1 MRNSMESVDW
11 RAFATLRCPKGL
23 CKITSS
29 SPPCCRH
36 PRSAS
41 MGCVRSLEIPIQLGL
56 SPLEETPCSRRTPRV
71 SSPSSLPWAHASI
84 YPAIDPEPL
93 YATKSYGGNVVL
105 VTGASRGVGRETAL
119 QYAHAGALVPI
130 LARSGDAL
138 EEMKNLILADVPGA
152 DVLVL
157 TADVCDVE
165 AVWGAVQSVTG
176 ALGSLIYSMLMRVL
190 SPHLRQVR
198 TSLLLLLLLRDL
210 LVHFIKVLNSKD
222 QNTWWNTFEVNVRR
236 SFNFIRYIFF
246 SSSIILTRLLFD
258 DPLQKRNNFWRHS
271 TRFGKDVRLYRCYLL
286 VRCTTMLPRRK

>member
-1 MRNSMESVDW
+1 
-11 RAFATLRCPKGL
+11 
-23 CKITSS
+23 
-29 SPPCCRH
+29 
-36 PRSAS
+36 

-176 ALGSLIYSMLMRVL
+176 ALGSLIYSLLMQYPLWKRRASDACISIFAVDRLVESIALEYPSVRVFALAPGLLPTCIAAEAIPFYADGGGSGAPDAVALPAAMMLYLTSGRASRL
-190 SPHLRQVR
+190 SGRYC
-198 TSLLLLLLLRDL
+198 SAKWDMA
-210 LVHFIKVLNSKD
+210 
-222 QNTWWNTFEVNVRR
+222 EVE
-236 SFNFIRYIFF
+236 RY
-246 SSSIILTRLLFD
+246 
-258 DPLQKRNNFWRHS
+258 W
-271 TRFGKDVRLYRCYLL
+271 KDVILQRGGLLNKLYI
-286 VRCTTMLPRRK
+286 PRS